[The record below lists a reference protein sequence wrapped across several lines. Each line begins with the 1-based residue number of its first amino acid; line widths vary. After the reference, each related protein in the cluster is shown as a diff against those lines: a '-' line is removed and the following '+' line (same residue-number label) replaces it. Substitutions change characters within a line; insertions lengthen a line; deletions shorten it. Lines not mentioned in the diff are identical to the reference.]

1 MSLPA
6 RTSPVRLLAAAGAAL
21 VAAVLAGCAPADSAG
36 SSGSATTSA
45 AGGASPSGSGAGA
58 CSKDQLKL
66 KTAGKLT
73 IGTDKP
79 AYSPWFVDDDPTN
92 GKGFESAV
100 AYAVADKLG
109 FAKGDVAWTV
119 AKFDTLFSPKAT
131 TFDFDVNQ
139 ISITDDR
146 KKVVDFSSG
155 YYDVAQAVVT
165 IKGSKIAGAK
175 SLADLKGAKLAA
187 ATGTTSY
194 DAIVNTIKP
203 SSAPATFPDND
214 KAKLALSNG
223 QVDGLV
229 VDLPTALFLANA
241 DIENGT
247 VVGQLAAPGGTKEQF
262 GLLLEK
268 GSPLTTCVTQ
278 AVDALRS
285 DGTLQKL
292 QQQWLTDTAGA
303 PVLQ

>member
-1 MSLPA
+1 MSLSA
-6 RTSPVRLLAAAGAAL
+6 RTTPLRLIAASGAAL
-21 VAAVLAGCAPADSAG
+21 VATVLAGCAPADSA
-36 SSGSATTSA
+36 SSASGSAA
-45 AGGASPSGSGAGA
+45 APGASSSASGGGA

-92 GKGFESAV
+92 GKGYESAV
-100 AYAVADKLG
+100 AYAVAGKLG
-109 FAKGDVAWTV
+109 FSQGEVAWTV

-131 TFDFDVNQ
+131 TFDFDINQ
-139 ISITDDR
+139 ISITDER

-155 YYDVAQAVVT
+155 YYDVAQAIVT
-165 IKGSKIAGAK
+165 VKGSKIAGAK
-175 SLADLKGAKLAA
+175 SLADLKDAKLAA

-194 DAIVNTIKP
+194 DAIINTIKP
-203 SSAPATFPDND
+203 TAKPATFPDND

-229 VDLPTALFLANA
+229 VDLPTALYLANA
-241 DIENGT
+241 DIKDGA
-247 VVGQLAAPGGTKEQF
+247 VVGQLAPAGGTTEQF

-268 GSPLTTCVTQ
+268 GSPLTQCVTQ

-285 DGTLQKL
+285 DGTLEKL

-303 PVLQ
+303 PVLK